1 MLSLLTIIAFIII
14 AAIVGYMHGSTRRQ
28 LDEAQEEITSALTPE
43 PAPLT
48 WEQEELKR
56 QSLAV
61 FDMATF
67 FAIENRTY
75 NGPLPEHIAGHHYT
89 DMYPNIYVFSV
100 AGINKRKGIRKY
112 AGMHFNCQLIP
123 DPGNRYDKNAIKVL
137 HAEDDIHLGFV
148 PADETDSLR
157 EFLQGQIPATA
168 LIKIVE
174 REDYDD
180 YNERTGEYRT
190 YLYGEVAVH
199 RPCTPTLSLATGEPL
214 HPQFTE

>member
-123 DPGNRYDKNAIKVL
+123 DPRNRYDKNAIKVL
-137 HAEDDIHLGFV
+137 HAEDGTHLGFV

-157 EFLQGQIPATA
+157 EFMQGQFPATA

-180 YNERTGEYRT
+180 YNERTGEYCT

-199 RPCTPTLSLATGEPL
+199 RPDTTTLSLATGEPL
-214 HPQFTE
+214 PYQFNV

>member
-1 MLSLLTIIAFIII
+1 MLSLLAIIAFIII
-14 AAIVGYMHGSTRRQ
+14 AAIVGYIHGSTRRQ
-28 LDEAQEEITSALTPE
+28 LDEVQEKPTASPTPE

-112 AGMHFNCQLIP
+112 AGMHFNCQIVP

-137 HAEDDIHLGFV
+137 HADDGTHLGFV
-148 PADETDSLR
+148 PANETDSLR
-157 EFLQGQIPATA
+157 EFQQGQFPATA
-168 LIKIVE
+168 LIKIVQ
-174 REDYDD
+174 R
-180 YNERTGEYRT
+180 
-190 YLYGEVAVH
+190 AVVRFWGCH
-199 RPCTPTLSLATGEPL
+199 DGIAE
-214 HPQFTE
+214 